1 MRHCCT
7 LAICLIV
14 FLAASVGVAAMESAT
29 GTPSP
34 VSLVPGFSMA
44 PVPQADQ
51 SITDKGYFI
60 YDLAA
65 GDESTGSVRLEN
77 PGEEPVTVELAAV
90 DAQTARLGGN
100 AYGEPTDTPVAVG
113 SWLELTESRVTL
125 DPGEQAVVEF
135 AVKTP
140 AKIKPGQ
147 YLGGISAL
155 VPTTMQGTATT
166 SNAGGAGATLSV
178 QPRYV
183 IAVEVDVP
191 GEWTPSMTITG
202 ASALEVP
209 SGTKLGIAMENTG
222 DTFIAPTG
230 SVTLTNAQATPI
242 LEQPIKMS
250 TFLTGSDIV
259 YPVAWPGA
267 PEAGQYAVDVELNYA
282 DDKTATYRG
291 AFAVSDNAPVAQP
304 APGAEPQPAAQPEAA
319 PAPAASFLQPWMIYT
334 IIGLLALVVILFVV
348 VLLHSRRN
356 ATL

>member
-1 MRHCCT
+1 MRPCCT
-7 LAICLIV
+7 LIGGLMV
-14 FLAASVGVAAMESAT
+14 FLATSVGVAAQESAT

-34 VSLVPGFSMA
+34 DSLVPAFSMA
-44 PVPQADQ
+44 PAPQADR
-51 SITDKGYFI
+51 SITDKGYFV
-60 YDLAA
+60 YELAA

-90 DAQTARLGGN
+90 DAQTACLGGN
-100 AYGEPTDTPVAVG
+100 AYGSATDDPVAVG
-113 SWLELTESRVTL
+113 TWLELAESQVAL
-125 DPGEQAVVEF
+125 DPGEEAFVEF
-135 AVKTP
+135 TVQTP
-140 AKIKPGQ
+140 ADIAPGQ

-155 VPTTMQGTATT
+155 VPTAPQGTPLTDD
-166 SNAGGAGATLSV
+166 AGGAGAALSV

-191 GEWTPSMTITG
+191 GEWTPSLTITG

-222 DTFIAPTG
+222 DTFIAPQG
-230 SVTLTNAQATPI
+230 SVTLTNAEATPI

-282 DDKTATYRG
+282 DDKIATYRG
-291 AFAVSDNAPVAQP
+291 TFTVSENAPVAQP
-304 APGAEPQPAAQPEAA
+304 APGEEPRPAAQPAA
-319 PAPAASFLQPWMIYT
+319 TPTPAASFLQPWMIYT
-334 IIGLLALVVILFVV
+334 IIGLLALLVILLIL
-348 VLLHSRRN
+348 VLLRGRRSS
-356 ATL
+356 TW